1 MLPNF
6 LVVGAGRS
14 GTTSLHDYLRQHP
27 QVYLPAVKA
36 PSYFY
41 CHRPAACERAA
52 ANPIAREYFVCETAA
67 YEALFDDVRDETAV
81 GEVSPAYLASMWAI
95 EQIAERLPRAR
106 IVMILRNPVE
116 RFHARYVARVRD
128 GLERAPSI
136 NALIEQELQQQRD
149 HEDAVGTYLDAGFC
163 SHFVAAYLA
172 RFSSE
177 QVHIGFFDDLQAD
190 AAQFMRQLYEFLQV
204 DPEFSP
210 DLTRRLNAS
219 GGYIRNPVLR
229 RVWAGTAG
237 TRAALR
243 PFLPRVLRDRAFRW
257 ITGDLVA
264 QRLNAAA
271 RQDLLRIYAAEIDD
285 LQALTGRDLSHWLQ
299 AHR

>member
-14 GTTSLHDYLRQHP
+14 GTTSLHDYLVQHP

-41 CHRPAACERAA
+41 CHRPAEGGNVRAA
-52 ANPIAREYFVCETAA
+52 PVSRDYFVCDTAA

-81 GEVSPAYLASMWAI
+81 GEVSPAYLASMWAV
-95 EQIAERLPRAR
+95 EQIADQLPEAR

-128 GLERAPSI
+128 GLESAPSVD
-136 NALIEQELQQQRD
+136 ALIEQEKRARRKPD
-149 HEDAVGTYLDAGFC
+149 DAVGTYLDAGFC
-163 SHFVAAYLA
+163 SHFVAAYLE
-172 RFSSE
+172 RFPGE
-177 QVHIGFFDDLQAD
+177 QLHIGFFDDLQAD
-190 AAQFMRQLYEFLQV
+190 AAQFMRRLHEFLQV
-204 DPEFSP
+204 DPDFTP
-210 DLTRRLNAS
+210 DLARRLNAS

-229 RVWAGTAG
+229 GLWAGSAD

-243 PFLPRVLRDRAFRW
+243 PLLPRKLRDQAFRW
-257 ITGDLVA
+257 ATADLVA
-264 QRLNAAA
+264 QPLDASA
-271 RQDLLRIYAAEIDD
+271 RRELLRIYTPEIES
-285 LQALTGRDLSHWLQ
+285 LQTLTGRDLNHWLQ
-299 AHR
+299 TPP